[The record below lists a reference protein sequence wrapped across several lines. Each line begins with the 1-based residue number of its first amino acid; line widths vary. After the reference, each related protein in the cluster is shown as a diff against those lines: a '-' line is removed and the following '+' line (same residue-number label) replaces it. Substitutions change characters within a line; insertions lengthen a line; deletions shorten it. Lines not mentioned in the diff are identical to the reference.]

1 MSKEEKDDF
10 DIAIERLENE
20 ERALDREIKALQD
33 KKAGIFDSRR
43 AIEATARDVRRTREV
58 KAKQAAQRPDHS
70 SLAAQ
75 ISGVE
80 NGNVVQR

>member
-43 AIEATARDVRRTREV
+43 AIEATARDVR
-58 KAKQAAQRPDHS
+58 
-70 SLAAQ
+70 
-75 ISGVE
+75 
-80 NGNVVQR
+80 